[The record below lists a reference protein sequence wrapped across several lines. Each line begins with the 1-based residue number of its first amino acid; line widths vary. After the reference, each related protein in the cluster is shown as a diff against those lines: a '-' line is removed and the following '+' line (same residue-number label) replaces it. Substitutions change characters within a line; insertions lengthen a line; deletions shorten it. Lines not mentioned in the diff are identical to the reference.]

1 MANWKHCPAVERA
14 NEQDGG
20 LWVFKGT
27 DVPLY
32 RLYESL
38 ASGMT
43 VGDFADR
50 FGVAMQLAAA
60 TLRYEAE
67 EFRDDLL
74 IRPDGPGE
82 IAPIPVI
89 VPTGAEIPDWADCLA
104 VERIAG
110 KVSGAWVFK
119 NSRLALYVLY
129 GHLAGGRTIDEFVE
143 WYPGVKKRQV
153 VTVLGH
159 EAKELATGR
168 YAYADT
174 V

>member
-1 MANWKHCPAVERA
+1 MANWQHCPAVERA

-27 DVPLY
+27 SVPLY
-32 RLYESL
+32 ALYETL
-38 ASGMT
+38 ADGGS
-43 VGDFADR
+43 VDDFADR
-50 FGVAMQLAAA
+50 FGVTVEQAAA
-60 TLRYEAE
+60 ALRYEAE

-89 VPTGAEIPDWADCLA
+89 VPTGTEVPDWADCLA

>member
-1 MANWKHCPAVERA
+1 MANWQHCPAVERDA
-14 NEQDGG
+14 GKHGG

-27 DVPLY
+27 DVALY
-32 RLYESL
+32 RMYESL

-43 VGDFADR
+43 VGDFAEG
-50 FGVAMQLAAA
+50 FNVGIELAAA

-89 VPTGAEIPDWADCLA
+89 VPTGAEVPDWADCLA